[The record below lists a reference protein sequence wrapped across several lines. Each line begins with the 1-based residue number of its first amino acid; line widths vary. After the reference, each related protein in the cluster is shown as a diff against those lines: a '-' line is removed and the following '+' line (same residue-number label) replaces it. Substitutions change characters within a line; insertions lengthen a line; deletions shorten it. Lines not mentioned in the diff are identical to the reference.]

1 MKSLTTFAATAFTA
15 FSSCTSALA
24 DTNLE
29 PRSVIVHFEDL
40 NTNSARG
47 AAILYQRIKS
57 AAETVCDDPGPRR
70 SLALLSRYASCVRG
84 TIGVAVAKVNRPAV
98 TEYAAARGIIP
109 ADPLIKGK
117 LARNH

>member
-1 MKSLTTFAATAFTA
+1 MTFIKPATRA
-15 FSSCTSALA
+15 
-24 DTNLE
+24 
-29 PRSVIVHFEDL
+29 
-40 NTNSARG
+40 
-47 AAILYQRIKS
+47 
-57 AAETVCDDPGPRR
+57 
-70 SLALLSRYASCVRG
+70 RG